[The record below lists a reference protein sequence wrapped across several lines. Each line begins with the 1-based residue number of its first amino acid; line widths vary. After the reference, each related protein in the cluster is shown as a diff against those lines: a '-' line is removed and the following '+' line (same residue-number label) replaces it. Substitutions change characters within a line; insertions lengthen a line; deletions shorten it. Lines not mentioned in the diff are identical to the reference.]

1 MFLNGFT
8 SFSVLL
14 FFPLSIIIFFEQ
26 GMLFHLTLIGVS
38 QSTYLLIYLSL
49 ETLINAHHKD
59 WLTYS
64 SGTDTP
70 GKQFPCKK
78 LSSLNSKGF
87 CYLY

>member
-14 FFPLSIIIFFEQ
+14 FFPLLIIFLFEQ
-26 GMLFHLTLIGVS
+26 GMLFHLFLMGVS
-38 QSTYLLIYLSL
+38 QSTYLLIYLYL

-70 GKQFPCKK
+70 GKQFPCEK
-78 LSSLNSKGF
+78 LSSVNLKGF

>member
-26 GMLFHLTLIGVS
+26 GMLFHLTLMGVS

-49 ETLINAHHKD
+49 ETLINAH
-59 WLTYS
+59 
-64 SGTDTP
+64 
-70 GKQFPCKK
+70 Q
-78 LSSLNSKGF
+78 
-87 CYLY
+87 